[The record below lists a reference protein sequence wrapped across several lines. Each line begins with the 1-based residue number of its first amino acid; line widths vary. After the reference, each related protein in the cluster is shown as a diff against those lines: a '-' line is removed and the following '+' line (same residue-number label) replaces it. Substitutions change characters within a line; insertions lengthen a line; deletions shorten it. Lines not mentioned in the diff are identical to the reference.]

1 MVHFHIFITLLLPIT
16 LCFLNLSLFESGKC
30 QVIVVCGLGVGGGEG
45 KRSHELESG
54 RKDGFS
60 TVYAV

>member
-1 MVHFHIFITLLLPIT
+1 M
-16 LCFLNLSLFESGKC
+16 
-30 QVIVVCGLGVGGGEG
+30 VCGLGVGGGEG